1 MPTAEGRGV
10 RRRTGK
16 IEKSQIAHEVLE
28 YLAEHPEAQDT
39 LEGIIE
45 WWLLERE
52 IKRQTALV
60 KEALADLVAEGLLLE
75 CRGKGDALS
84 RYQVNRARLNQI
96 RELIEKEESR
106 TSG

>member
-1 MPTAEGRGV
+1 M

-16 IEKSQIAHEVLE
+16 IEKSQIAHEVLA

-60 KEALADLVAEGLLLE
+60 KESLGELVVAGLVLE
-75 CRGKGDALS
+75 CQGSDAQM
-84 RYQVNRARLNQI
+84 RYQVNHAKLREI
-96 RELIEKEESR
+96 HELIEK
-106 TSG
+106 

>member
-1 MPTAEGRGV
+1 M
-10 RRRTGK
+10 RRRTGTT
-16 IEKSQIAHEVLE
+16 EKSKIAHEVLA

-60 KEALADLVAEGLLLE
+60 KESLGDLVAAGLVLE
-75 CRGKGDALS
+75 CPGGDRS
-84 RYQVNRARLNQI
+84 VRYQVNRARLREI
-96 RELIEKEESR
+96 RKLIEKGR

>member
-1 MPTAEGRGV
+1 M

-16 IEKSQIAHEVLE
+16 IEKSQIAHEVLA

-60 KEALADLVAEGLLLE
+60 KESLGELVVAGLVLE
-75 CRGKGDALS
+75 CQGSDAQT
-84 RYQVNRARLNQI
+84 RYQVNHAKLREI
-96 RELIEKEESR
+96 RELIEK
-106 TSG
+106 

>member
-1 MPTAEGRGV
+1 M

-16 IEKSQIAHEVLE
+16 IEKSQIAHEVLA

-60 KEALADLVAEGLLLE
+60 KEALADLVAAGLLIE
-75 CRGKGDALS
+75 CRGESDALA